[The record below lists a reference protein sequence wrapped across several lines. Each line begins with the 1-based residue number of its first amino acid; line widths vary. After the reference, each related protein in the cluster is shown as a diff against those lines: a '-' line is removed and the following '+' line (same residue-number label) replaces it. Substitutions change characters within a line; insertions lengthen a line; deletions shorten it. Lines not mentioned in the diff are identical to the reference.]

1 MSSPIATT
9 SQTLSSSS
17 NQQQKQQRLTI
28 QILKD
33 DPNFV
38 VINKP
43 SNLRSVPGFATT
55 NANNKPTNKKRKFN
69 EEHDDEDNGDES
81 TTTTTTTTT
90 TTQGST
96 CRRTA
101 QEAWVLAIQSFST
114 NNSSGGDDSIR
125 TSMNHQDVDD
135 GDGNG
140 KINDDD
146 DDSNILSSSLEYL
159 SILASTATNIISSM
173 PRKYKLFAKHVRR
186 HHQRIYSSSV
196 DNNDNTAIDI
206 DIIIPKMYQLLQY
219 KMKQFM
225 NSPPVTL
232 MQESAFGQTQLYFG
246 DHSFGDY
253 RVVHRLDCET
263 SGVMVF
269 AKNPST
275 ASYLCKAW
283 RNKSSSSSLSQ
294 QQHTA
299 WNADTAPDIDDRNSS
314 IDKQREEVVH
324 KVYLAM
330 VREWPPYQQHQ
341 QMVGMIDV
349 PLRPSPTE
357 RLKWQ
362 VATDTA
368 NNTKSKPSQT
378 EWKVLHANHP
388 LPKWCRDVYN
398 TNNHDED
405 ATGIVLEL
413 RPITG
418 RTHQLRV
425 HCAHV
430 GSGIIGESLYG
441 KDCIGDKNVYDP
453 NNSTVGVMDD
463 NDQPRLLLHA
473 WRLSFPYPP
482 PNNSGGSNGSS
493 NSNENNNDKSFCT
506 VSSLPSWYQCYS

>member
-9 SQTLSSSS
+9 SQIISSSK
-17 NQQQKQQRLTI
+17 QQQQQQQRLTI

-55 NANNKPTNKKRKFN
+55 TNDNKPTNKKKRKFN
-69 EEHDDEDNGDES
+69 EHGDEDNGDEI
-81 TTTTTTTTT
+81 TTTTKTETTTNAIH
-90 TTQGST
+90 GSG

-114 NNSSGGDDSIR
+114 NNNSGDDDSIR
-125 TSMNHQDVDD
+125 ISRMNCQDVDD
-135 GDGNG
+135 GDE
-140 KINDDD
+140 KIGEADSDDE
-146 DDSNILSSSLEYL
+146 SNRSSLEYL
-159 SILASTATNIISSM
+159 SRLASTATNMSSM
-173 PRKYKLFAKHVRR
+173 PRKYKLFAKHVLRN
-186 HHQRIYSSSV
+186 HQRIYSTV
-196 DNNDNTAIDI
+196 DNNNAIDI
-206 DIIIPKMYQLLQY
+206 DIVIPKIYQLLQD

-225 NSPPVTL
+225 NSPPLTSL
-232 MQESAFGQTQLYFG
+232 EESAFGQIQLYFG
-246 DHSFGDY
+246 DNSGDY

-269 AKNPST
+269 AKNPIT
-275 ASYLCKAW
+275 ASFLCKAW
-283 RNKSSSSSLSQ
+283 RNKSSSLSQ
-294 QQHTA
+294 QRKPTA
-299 WNADTAPDIDDRNSS
+299 WNADTAPDIDDRNIS
-314 IDKQREEVVH
+314 IDKQREEVQ

-341 QMVGMIDV
+341 QMVGIIDV

-362 VATDTA
+362 VATDTT

-378 EWKVLHANHP
+378 EWKVLHANYP
-388 LPKWCRDVYN
+388 LPKWCHDVYN
-398 TNNHDED
+398 TNNHNYD

-413 RPITG
+413 HPITG

-441 KDCIGDKNVYDP
+441 KDCIGDTNVYDP

-482 PNNSGGSNGSS
+482 PNNSGGSS
-493 NSNENNNDKSFCT
+493 SNENNNGKSFCT
-506 VSSLPSWYQCYS
+506 VSSLPSWYQC